1 MLQELLKQ
9 ATSTQHNDLEQLMFV
24 NDIMH
29 GTLTA
34 DQYKKLLLTN
44 YLSHAIFED
53 DLLSNLSPA
62 LRQELQANE
71 RAKFQAL
78 EKDLEEM
85 QISVPKNNP
94 DLKTIPTDD
103 ASILGAMYV
112 LEGATLGGS
121 VIVKRLKVNPQLAP
135 LQLGY
140 HYYQVYG
147 DKLVDRWEQFVQIL
161 NTRIPQA
168 EHGKAAQAAKDMFE
182 NIKLLSTITK

>member
-9 ATSTQHNDLEQLMFV
+9 ATSNQHDDLEQLMFV

-53 DLLSNLSPA
+53 DLLNNLSPA
-62 LRQELQANE
+62 LREELQADE

-78 EKDLEEM
+78 EKDLAEM
-85 QISVPKNNP
+85 QISIPKNNP
-94 DLKTIPTDD
+94 DLKPIPTDD

-112 LEGATLGGS
+112 LEGATLGGN
-121 VIVKRLKVNPQLAP
+121 VIVKRLKVNPQLEP

-147 DKLVDRWEQFVQIL
+147 DKLVDRWKQFVQIL
-161 NTRIPQA
+161 NTRIPQT

-182 NIKLLSTITK
+182 NIKLLSTAV

>member
-9 ATSTQHNDLEQLMFV
+9 ATSSHHDDLEQMMFV

-34 DQYKKLLLTN
+34 NQYKKLLLTN
-44 YLSHAIFED
+44 YLSHAIFEN

-62 LRQELQANE
+62 LQQELQSAD
-71 RAKFQAL
+71 RAKLQAL
-78 EKDLEEM
+78 KQDLEEM
-85 QISVPKNNP
+85 QLPKP
-94 DLKTIPTDD
+94 ESTQQLKAIAQDD

-112 LEGATLGGS
+112 LEGATLGGN
-121 VIVKRLKVNPQLAP
+121 VIVKRLKVNPQLES

-147 DKLVDRWEQFVQIL
+147 DKLIDRWKQFVQVL
-161 NTRIPQA
+161 NTRIPES
-168 EHGKAAQAAKDMFE
+168 EHAKAAQAAKDMFE
-182 NIKLLSTITK
+182 NIKLLSTGV